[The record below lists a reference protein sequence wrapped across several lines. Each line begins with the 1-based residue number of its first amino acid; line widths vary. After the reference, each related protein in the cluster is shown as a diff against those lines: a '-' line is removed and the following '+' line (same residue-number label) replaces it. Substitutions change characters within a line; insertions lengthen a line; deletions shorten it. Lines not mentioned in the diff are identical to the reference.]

1 MAMTLGSRLK
11 HAWNVFRGVESTEY
25 QYHGPGYSYRPD
37 RPRLT
42 RGNDRSIVTSVYNRI
57 AMDVA
62 SVNVRHV
69 RLDDD
74 QRFLNEMKSGLN
86 DCLSISANIDQTGR
100 ALLQDIAL
108 SMFDEGCVA
117 IVPVETNSNP
127 KTGSYDIL
135 SLRTGRIVE
144 WYPRDVRVEVYND
157 IIGRKEEV
165 VLPKDVVAIIENPFY
180 AIMNEPNSTG
190 RRLAQKLATL
200 DGIDAQ
206 LNSNKLNM
214 IIQLPYIIK
223 TDARR
228 AQAERRRKDVE
239 DQLTRSQYG
248 IAYTDGTEKI
258 VQLNRPLDNN
268 LLNQIQYFQEL
279 FFSQLGI
286 TQSILDGTADE
297 KTMLNYQNRV
307 VAPVLT
313 AIVESM
319 RRVFLTKTA
328 RSQGQSIEFFS
339 DPFKL
344 VPVSQIAEIADK
356 FTRNCIMTSNEIRQ
370 TIGIKPSDDP
380 QADKLVNS
388 NISQPAETQQPGGP
402 NGYEEEETVAG
413 YTMTEISN
421 MSPEELRALP
431 REKQEEIRAYFLN
444 QS

>member
-1 MAMTLGSRLK
+1 MAMTFGSRLK
-11 HAWNVFRGVESTEY
+11 HAWNVFRGVESTAY
-25 QYHGPGYSYRPD
+25 TYHGPGSSYRPD

-42 RGNDRSIVTSVYNRI
+42 RGNDRSIVASVYNRI

-69 RLDDD
+69 RLDED
-74 QRFLNEMKSGLN
+74 QRFLNEIKSGLN
-86 DCLSISANIDQTGR
+86 NCLSLSANIDQTGR
-100 ALLQDIAL
+100 ALLQDIVL

-117 IVPVETNSNP
+117 VVPVETNSNP

-135 SLRTGRIVE
+135 SLRTGKIVE

-157 IIGRKEEV
+157 IDGRKEEV

-180 AIMNEPNSTG
+180 AIMNEPSSTG
-190 RRLAQKLATL
+190 RRLSQKLSTL
-200 DGIDAQ
+200 DSIDSDFV
-206 LNSNKLNM
+206 SNKFNM

-228 AQAERRRKDVE
+228 AQAERRMKDVE
-239 DQLTRSQYG
+239 QQLAKSQFG
-248 IAYTDGTEKI
+248 MAYIDGTEKI
-258 VQLNRPLDNN
+258 VQLNRSLDNN
-268 LLNQIQYFQEL
+268 LLSQVQYFQEQ
-279 FFSQLGI
+279 FFSQLGV
-286 TQSILDGTADE
+286 TQAILDGTADE

-307 VAPVLT
+307 IAPILT
-313 AIVESM
+313 AIVEAM

-402 NGYEEEETVAG
+402 EGVEEEETVAG
-413 YTMTEISN
+413 YTITEISN

-431 REKQEEIRAYFLN
+431 EEEQEEIRAYFMN